1 MFPPQHT
8 GRDGLASSFALRRS
22 GCGTKPKPDEHHWR
36 DILTTGFEPRPRL
49 PRLASSDCR
58 VRLGGLLPDTV
69 AQPSP
74 ILTAFPHFQRCFD
87 IGLSP
92 RGKSPSKNWYVKT
105 LCAVAN
111 QDAKRSAVRKVPV
124 LPEENG
130 QPTDWTSSCLKGD
143 WPTRV
148 GNRPHVLFDLVRRD
162 SCNRAQA
169 GGNGTVKVGTPG
181 FIAGT
186 LEASVADR

>member
-1 MFPPQHT
+1 MFPPQHM

-74 ILTAFPHFQRCFD
+74 ILTAFPHFQRCYD
-87 IGLSP
+87 IGQSL
-92 RGKSPSKNWYVKT
+92 RRKSPSKNWDVKT
-105 LCAVAN
+105 LSAIPNQVLNVSVA
-111 QDAKRSAVRKVPV
+111 RKMPV
-124 LPEENG
+124 LLKENG
-130 QPTDWTSSCLKGD
+130 QQNDRNFSCLTGD
-143 WPTRV
+143 RLTGRKI
-148 GNRPHVLFDLVRRD
+148 GLRFFDLVRWPALRPSPSWWRQGD
-162 SCNRAQA
+162 
-169 GGNGTVKVGTPG
+169 GGRSSG
-181 FIAGT
+181 
-186 LEASVADR
+186 